1 MPFDPDEIARLS
13 PAARVE
19 VQDFYAR
26 KFLAGREGRLPERR
40 RARVQE
46 AAGPQPVPA
55 AQPPDARPAWPRV
68 WFRNDSSR
76 PTSPVNQLD
85 PPIRP
90 RDNVRIVS
98 RNSPS

>member
-13 PAARVE
+13 PEARVE

-26 KFLAGREGRLPERR
+26 RFLAGREVRQPERR
-40 RARVQE
+40 HARRE
-46 AAGPQPVPA
+46 GAAAPEQAPPA
-55 AQPPDARPAWPRV
+55 RPPDARPAWPRV

-85 PPIRP
+85 SPIRS
-90 RDNVRIVS
+90 RDSVRIVS
-98 RNSPS
+98 RNIP

>member
-13 PAARVE
+13 PEARVE

-26 KFLAGREGRLPERR
+26 KFLAGREAWQPERR
-40 RARVQE
+40 HARHHEETAPEQ
-46 AAGPQPVPA
+46 VPPA
-55 AQPPDARPAWPRV
+55 RLPDARPAWPRV

-85 PPIRP
+85 PPVRP

-98 RNSPS
+98 HNIP

>member
-26 KFLAGREGRLPERR
+26 KFLAARDIRLPERR
-40 RARVQE
+40 RATGQE
-46 AAGPQPVPA
+46 VAGPQPVPA
-55 AQPPDARPAWPRV
+55 AEPGEARAAWPRV

-98 RNSPS
+98 RIIP